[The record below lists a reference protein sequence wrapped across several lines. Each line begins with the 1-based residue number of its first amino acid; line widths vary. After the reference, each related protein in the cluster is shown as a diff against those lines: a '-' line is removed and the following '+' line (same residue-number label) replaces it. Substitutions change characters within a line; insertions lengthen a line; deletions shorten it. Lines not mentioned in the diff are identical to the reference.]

1 MFISIV
7 SNRYMM
13 NIRMK
18 LQIYIYIFQNTVAC
32 NSPNVKCVAKY
43 DDVEVCVPEVLQC
56 DGTFQCKQ
64 GEDEENCPGPT
75 QCNVGEISCNDGNG
89 CVLHAKECDG
99 KEDCSDGSDEMIN
112 CGKYNCS

>member
-1 MFISIV
+1 M
-7 SNRYMM
+7 
-13 NIRMK
+13 
-18 LQIYIYIFQNTVAC
+18 
-32 NSPNVKCVAKY
+32 
-43 DDVEVCVPEVLQC
+43 LQC

-112 CGKYNCS
+112 CGKYDCS